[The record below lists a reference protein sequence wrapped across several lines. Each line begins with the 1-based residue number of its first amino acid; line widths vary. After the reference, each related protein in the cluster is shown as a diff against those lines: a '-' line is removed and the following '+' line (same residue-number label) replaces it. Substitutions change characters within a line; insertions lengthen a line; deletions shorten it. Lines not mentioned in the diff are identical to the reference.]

1 MKLPSIQRL
10 ASAAWATAQRF
21 PVVLLCG
28 VVAAIAAMRAVEAD
42 TLDAMRPVAA
52 ATLGLPLLTGLTLF
66 AERRNFGALR
76 HWALRALGLA
86 VLLLF
91 YWGWP
96 NWSEPVTGMRYFHF
110 SVTLHLLV
118 AFIAYLG
125 VREPNGFWQFNRTL
139 FFRFCLGGI
148 YTYVLFG
155 GLSLAMLGIDNLFG
169 IDIDDLNY
177 PRLLFFLGF
186 VFQTWFFLA
195 GVPRDFE
202 PLERRDDYPAGLRV
216 FAQYV
221 LLPLVSLYLVILTAY
236 LGRVVITTTWP
247 SGWIGYL
254 VSALA
259 TLGIFSLLLVHPRR
273 GREGH
278 AWIDTYARVF
288 WIALIPSVAMLLLA
302 ITQRIGQYGIT
313 ERRYLL
319 FVLAVWLG
327 ATALFYAVSRS
338 REIKGIP
345 LSLAVL
351 GLLTFVGPWSAY
363 DVSQRS
369 QIGRLE
375 GLLAAH
381 GVLREGLI
389 SPAAAEVPVE
399 VPAED
404 WRQINDILHYLA
416 GWHGTDGI
424 DGWFEGGV
432 ATVDTIGDG
441 TAPSSWAEAG
451 RRAALIADYFG
462 LAPAEGL
469 LPDPRGFTGISPPG
483 GRDAAVALGGFDRA
497 LFDVNLLT
505 GRRMLEGD
513 TLAFDA
519 TADSLGARIRLG
531 ETELAT
537 ASFAGLIARAARSGI
552 STAPGRVELPPDSL
566 HLDFTQAG
574 VTVRIQ
580 ITTLRVR
587 LTDDEHRP
595 VSVRGTVLFRRE
607 EDPEP

>member
-363 DVSQRS
+363 DVAERS
-369 QIGRLE
+369 QVGRLE
-375 GLLAAH
+375 GLLTEH
-381 GVLREGLI
+381 GVLREGRV

-404 WRQINDILHYLA
+404 WRQINDILAYLA

-424 DGWFEGGV
+424 DGWFDGGV
-432 ATVDTIGDG
+432 ATVDTIGEG
-441 TAPSSWAEAG
+441 TAPSSWTEAG

-462 LAPAEGL
+462 LAPGEGL

-483 GRDAAVALGGFDRA
+483 GRDAAVALSGFDRA
-497 LFDVNLLT
+497 FFDVNLLN

-531 ETELAT
+531 ETEFTT
-537 ASFAGLIARAARSGI
+537 ASFAGLIARASRSGI

-566 HLDFTQAG
+566 HLDFTRAG

>member
-1 MKLPSIQRL
+1 MKLPSIERL
-10 ASAAWATAQRF
+10 AAAAWATAQRF
-21 PVVLLCG
+21 PVVLVCG

-110 SVTLHLLV
+110 SVTLHLMV

-195 GVPRDFE
+195 GVPRDLE

-278 AWIDTYARVF
+278 AWIATYARVF

-416 GWHGTDGI
+416 GWHGTAGI

-432 ATVDTIGDG
+432 ATIDTIGDG

-505 GRRMLEGD
+505 GRRMIEGD